1 MSTKYLS
8 LYDSCEWK
16 IIKEIRKHFP
26 DIVIL
31 IFSYTLV
38 IEAIT
43 LSDRSRFVI
52 SSQNSDSVFISK
64 DN

>member
-16 IIKEIRKHFP
+16 IIKEIGKHFP

-31 IFSYTLV
+31 IFSNTLIV
-38 IEAIT
+38 EAIT

-64 DN
+64 GD